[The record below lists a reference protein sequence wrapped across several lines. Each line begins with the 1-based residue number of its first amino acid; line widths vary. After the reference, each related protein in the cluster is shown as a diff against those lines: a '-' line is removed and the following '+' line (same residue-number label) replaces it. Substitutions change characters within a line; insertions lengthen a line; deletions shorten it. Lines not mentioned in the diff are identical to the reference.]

1 MAEEITLAT
10 ADGDMPTYLATPP
23 GDASGGIVV
32 VQEAFGVTPH
42 IQSICRRLADA
53 GYTAIAPALFHR
65 IGSPVHDYGDFNAV
79 MPSMGSLTAGGIET
93 DLDAAFAY
101 LHERGF
107 DDARIGIVGFCMGG
121 TVAFFAAT
129 QWQLG
134 AAVTFYGGG
143 ISQGRFGFP
152 SLLDIAPELQTP
164 WLGLYGDRD
173 QGIPVDEVESLR
185 RVVAGAPVP
194 TEIVR
199 YPEAAHGFNC
209 DDRPEAFHEPS
220 AKDAWART
228 LAWFEQHL
236 ASRERG

>member
-1 MAEEITLAT
+1 
-10 ADGDMPTYLATPP
+10 
-23 GDASGGIVV
+23 
-32 VQEAFGVTPH
+32 
-42 IQSICRRLADA
+42 
-53 GYTAIAPALFHR
+53 
-65 IGSPVHDYGDFNAV
+65 
-79 MPSMGSLTAGGIET
+79 
-93 DLDAAFAY
+93 
-101 LHERGF
+101 
-107 DDARIGIVGFCMGG
+107 MGG

-129 QWQLG
+129 QWHLG

-185 RVVAGAPVP
+185 RVVAKAPVP

-199 YPEAAHGFNC
+199 YPQAVHGFNNN
-209 DDRPEAFHEPS
+209 DRPDAYHEPS

-228 LAWFEQHL
+228 LAWFGQYL
-236 ASRERG
+236 K